1 MDRRSINLHYG
12 CGYVN
17 LGKCGGEPWNSELVT
32 SWDPRMGSRC
42 GRYKEHHAKRSKHPF
57 GLTRL
62 SMIVNSQNSRKFE
75 KKWVPL
81 NPNGFRTIYIYDIY
95 IYTQYILSKS
105 IMWVVA
111 VYERWE
117 LMDSIHSSFGESR
130 GASNV
135 SASGAYPL
143 AMSPW
148 FIAKSSINHQ

>member
-1 MDRRSINLHYG
+1 MRTVQG
-12 CGYVN
+12 APC
-17 LGKCGGEPWNSELVT
+17 E
-32 SWDPRMGSRC
+32 
-42 GRYKEHHAKRSKHPF
+42 AKQAPVWTHPF
-57 GLTRL
+57 VNDCQFTKFAKIREKMGTPKSQRL
-62 SMIVNSQNSRKFE
+62 QNH
-75 KKWVPL
+75 
-81 NPNGFRTIYIYDIY
+81 IYIYDIYIY

-143 AMSPW
+143 AMSP
-148 FIAKSSINHQ
+148 